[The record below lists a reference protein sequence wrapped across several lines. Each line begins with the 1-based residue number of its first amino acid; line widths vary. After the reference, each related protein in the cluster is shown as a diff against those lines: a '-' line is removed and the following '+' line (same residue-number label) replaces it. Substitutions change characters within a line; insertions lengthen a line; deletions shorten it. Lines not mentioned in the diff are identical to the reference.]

1 MDPETSQALATRISR
16 ILQSVI
22 EISEKGLPRL
32 AARELDSVYA
42 DYATRSQPVT
52 FLQFIQHIWDAF
64 MRVAGQLDRN
74 GDGHRKL
81 ARIIRWLERLPNRPF
96 PDDYDESDE
105 ILYGY
110 DLGTTGLWDA
120 FTRAE
125 PPIPLSF
132 EGLSST
138 DAEFQRCLNVHAFTA
153 LLTKS
158 HLIPLPRKAILTI
171 GQATEGATVQEED
184 GGPEFVSNDPLD
196 IEQLDMK
203 VAVAAIWIQ
212 HAGHVLWRHNQRY
225 TIGEGGPLWKE
236 FYERLSKEDLNYLSL
251 YRERWGVWVLQFG
264 KFQRTVMLPRRL
276 VTSQEM
282 LESDNPKAPSLDI
295 DLLYVNML
303 HQAQEEHSS
312 TFTRV
317 MQEYLSY
324 YQSWLP
330 VVMERP
336 FRKSLERLGH
346 QPRAETALLALAILL
361 VVQGGLPDR
370 ATNPS
375 HRSYILCKELYA
387 VLQLRRAPSL
397 QLVQSGLLIALYETG
412 ISSSG
417 AASLTIA
424 SCARLG
430 YSMKLNI
437 DDGNAYEDYLSWEAA
452 EERRRVWTGI
462 YLLDR
467 VIYQVVTEF
476 KAPHVSEDLADHFRL
491 PVDDACLRTDKSEA
505 TQAPSHQPMSV
516 PIDVQLCYYA
526 REIQAVRLL
535 GEVQLLQRH
544 VDVNSLPEKFQS
556 LDHRLMQFA
565 ERLFEQTPQ
574 GWATLCGA
582 NAITL
587 TAALTLHR
595 IRIDC
600 AVKFQT
606 LGTSDDAKASL
617 LALTSF
623 INMVRDICNK
633 FNMLSAPEK
642 IPSAPLPAV
651 MCTGEA
657 VLAGIKMKELLGGQ
671 FQLDYEPFRLT
682 LLYARKT
689 WKLADQYL
697 QQME

>member
-1 MDPETSQALATRISR
+1 MNSHS
-16 ILQSVI
+16 
-22 EISEKGLPRL
+22 
-32 AARELDSVYA
+32 
-42 DYATRSQPVT
+42 
-52 FLQFIQHIWDAF
+52 
-64 MRVAGQLDRN
+64 M
-74 GDGHRKL
+74 
-81 ARIIRWLERLPNRPF
+81 
-96 PDDYDESDE
+96 
-105 ILYGY
+105 
-110 DLGTTGLWDA
+110 
-120 FTRAE
+120 
-125 PPIPLSF
+125 
-132 EGLSST
+132 
-138 DAEFQRCLNVHAFTA
+138 TA
-153 LLTKS
+153 ITKS
-158 HLIPLPRKAILTI
+158 TSASVAENACAACR
-171 GQATEGATVQEED
+171 
-184 GGPEFVSNDPLD
+184 
-196 IEQLDMK
+196 EQKRRCDK
-203 VAVAAIWIQ
+203 
-212 HAGHVLWRHNQRY
+212 
-225 TIGEGGPLWKE
+225 
-236 FYERLSKEDLNYLSL
+236 
-251 YRERWGVWVLQFG
+251 
-264 KFQRTVMLPRRL
+264 MLPSCGRCTRYCNASL
-276 VTSQEM
+276 TMDNFVL
-282 LESDNPKAPSLDI
+282 LELDNPKAPSLDI
-295 DLLYVNML
+295 DLLYANML

-312 TFTRV
+312 TFTLV
-317 MQEYLSY
+317 MYEYFSNQ
-324 YQSWLP
+324 QSWLP

-336 FRKSLERLGH
+336 FKESLEKLGH
-346 QPRAETALLALAILL
+346 QPHAETALLALVILL

-375 HRSYILCKELYA
+375 HRNYILCKELYA

-412 ISSSG
+412 KSSSG

-430 YSMKLNI
+430 YLMKLNI
-437 DDGNAYEDYLSWEAA
+437 DDGNDYEDYLSWEAA

-467 VIYQVVTEF
+467 IIYQVVTEL

-516 PIDVQLCYYA
+516 PVDVPLCYYA

-535 GEVQLLQRH
+535 GEIQLLQRH

-587 TAALTLHR
+587 TAALTLHQ
-595 IRIDC
+595 IRIDF

-606 LGTSDDAKASL
+606 LGTSDGAEASL

-657 VLAGIKMKELLGGQ
+657 VLAGIKMKQLLEER

-697 QQME
+697 QRME

>member
-1 MDPETSQALATRISR
+1 MTAITKSPSASVAENACAACRDQKRGCDKMLPSCGRCTRYCNASLTMDNFNRPCNYLWHSAADVSP
-16 ILQSVI
+16 
-22 EISEKGLPRL
+22 SEGLTFLLRL
-32 AARELDSVYA
+32 ELDN
-42 DYATRSQPVT
+42 P
-52 FLQFIQHIWDAF
+52 
-64 MRVAGQLDRN
+64 
-74 GDGHRKL
+74 
-81 ARIIRWLERLPNRPF
+81 
-96 PDDYDESDE
+96 
-105 ILYGY
+105 
-110 DLGTTGLWDA
+110 
-120 FTRAE
+120 
-125 PPIPLSF
+125 
-132 EGLSST
+132 
-138 DAEFQRCLNVHAFTA
+138 
-153 LLTKS
+153 
-158 HLIPLPRKAILTI
+158 
-171 GQATEGATVQEED
+171 TV
-184 GGPEFVSNDPLD
+184 
-196 IEQLDMK
+196 
-203 VAVAAIWIQ
+203 
-212 HAGHVLWRHNQRY
+212 
-225 TIGEGGPLWKE
+225 
-236 FYERLSKEDLNYLSL
+236 
-251 YRERWGVWVLQFG
+251 
-264 KFQRTVMLPRRL
+264 
-276 VTSQEM
+276 
-282 LESDNPKAPSLDI
+282 PSLDI

-317 MQEYLSY
+317 MEEYLSY

-336 FRKSLERLGH
+336 FRKRLERLGH
-346 QPRAETALLALAILL
+346 QPRAETALLALGILL

-375 HRSYILCKELYA
+375 HRNYILCKELYA

-467 VIYQVVTEF
+467 IIYQVVTEF

-505 TQAPSHQPMSV
+505 TQAPSLPMSV
-516 PIDVQLCYYA
+516 PVDVPLCYYA

-544 VDVNSLPEKFQS
+544 VDVNSLPEKFQI

-600 AVKFQT
+600 AVEFQH
-606 LGTSDDAKASL
+606 LGTSDDAEASL

-657 VLAGIKMKELLGGQ
+657 VLAGIRMKELLGEQ

>member
-22 EISEKGLPRL
+22 EISDKSLPRL
-32 AARELDSVYA
+32 AARQLDSVYA

-81 ARIIRWLERLPNRPF
+81 ARIIRWLEKLPNRPF

-105 ILYGY
+105 ILYGFVY
-110 DLGTTGLWDA
+110 HSHIRFANARSAISIAVLT
-120 FTRAE
+120 
-125 PPIPLSF
+125 PP
-132 EGLSST
+132 GLSST
-138 DAEFQRCLNVHAFTA
+138 DAEFQRCLNVHTFTA

-158 HLIPLPRKAILTI
+158 YLIPLPRQAILAI
-171 GQATEGATVQEED
+171 GQATEGATVQKED

-203 VAVAAIWIQ
+203 VAVAAIWVQ
-212 HAGHVLWRHNQRY
+212 HAGHVLWRHNPRY

-236 FYERLSKEDLNYLSL
+236 FYERLSKEDPNYLSL

-264 KFQRTVMLPRRL
+264 EISENSDVAEETRDIAGEVSETLDEIY
-276 VTSQEM
+276 SM

-317 MQEYLSY
+317 MEEYLSY

-387 VLQLRRAPSL
+387 LLQLRRAPSL

-437 DDGNAYEDYLSWEAA
+437 DNGNAYEDYLSWEAA

-516 PIDVQLCYYA
+516 PIDVPLCYYA

-587 TAALTLHR
+587 T
-595 IRIDC
+595 
-600 AVKFQT
+600 
-606 LGTSDDAKASL
+606 
-617 LALTSF
+617 
-623 INMVRDICNK
+623 
-633 FNMLSAPEK
+633 
-642 IPSAPLPAV
+642 
-651 MCTGEA
+651 
-657 VLAGIKMKELLGGQ
+657 
-671 FQLDYEPFRLT
+671 
-682 LLYARKT
+682 
-689 WKLADQYL
+689 
-697 QQME
+697 

>member
-1 MDPETSQALATRISR
+1 
-16 ILQSVI
+16 
-22 EISEKGLPRL
+22 
-32 AARELDSVYA
+32 
-42 DYATRSQPVT
+42 
-52 FLQFIQHIWDAF
+52 
-64 MRVAGQLDRN
+64 
-74 GDGHRKL
+74 
-81 ARIIRWLERLPNRPF
+81 
-96 PDDYDESDE
+96 
-105 ILYGY
+105 
-110 DLGTTGLWDA
+110 
-120 FTRAE
+120 
-125 PPIPLSF
+125 
-132 EGLSST
+132 
-138 DAEFQRCLNVHAFTA
+138 
-153 LLTKS
+153 
-158 HLIPLPRKAILTI
+158 
-171 GQATEGATVQEED
+171 
-184 GGPEFVSNDPLD
+184 
-196 IEQLDMK
+196 
-203 VAVAAIWIQ
+203 
-212 HAGHVLWRHNQRY
+212 
-225 TIGEGGPLWKE
+225 
-236 FYERLSKEDLNYLSL
+236 
-251 YRERWGVWVLQFG
+251 
-264 KFQRTVMLPRRL
+264 
-276 VTSQEM
+276 
-282 LESDNPKAPSLDI
+282 
-295 DLLYVNML
+295 ML

-312 TFTRV
+312 TCTRV
-317 MQEYLSY
+317 MEEYLSY

-516 PIDVQLCYYA
+516 PIDVPLCYYA

-697 QQME
+697 QQID